1 MFIDQLKISVHAG
14 DGGDGCSSFR
24 REKFVPLGGPDGG
37 DGGRG
42 GDVVLEADGNLST
55 LADLRYR
62 QVYQAE
68 GGRPG
73 RGKEMTG
80 KSGKNLVI
88 PVPAGTLVRESEGGL
103 VIVDLKT
110 GGQRFTAAKGGH
122 GGAGNT
128 RFKSSVNRA
137 PRRFGKGGKGEKAEL
152 FLELKLLADVAIVGF
167 PNAGKS
173 TLISRISNA
182 RPKIADYPFST
193 LVPNLGVVMMDDFQS
208 FVAADIPGLIEGAA
222 EGRGLGIQFLKH
234 TERSRVLVHLLDFSV
249 ANPRDPIE
257 DYHALQKELKSFS
270 AALYEKPQILVAS
283 KVDHD
288 EARQRFAELLP
299 RLKEIDP
306 EVLAISAVTGEG
318 LGELLGKIQAKL
330 MQFKLDAGE
339 WNA

>member
-1 MFIDQLKISVHAG
+1 
-14 DGGDGCSSFR
+14 
-24 REKFVPLGGPDGG
+24 
-37 DGGRG
+37 
-42 GDVVLEADGNLST
+42 
-55 LADLRYR
+55 
-62 QVYQAE
+62 
-68 GGRPG
+68 
-73 RGKEMTG
+73 
-80 KSGKNLVI
+80 
-88 PVPAGTLVRESEGGL
+88 
-103 VIVDLKT
+103 
-110 GGQRFTAAKGGH
+110 
-122 GGAGNT
+122 
-128 RFKSSVNRA
+128 
-137 PRRFGKGGKGEKAEL
+137 
-152 FLELKLLADVAIVGF
+152 VAIVGF

-257 DYHALQKELKSFS
+257 DFHALQKELRTFS

-318 LGELLGKIQAKL
+318 LSELLRKIQARL